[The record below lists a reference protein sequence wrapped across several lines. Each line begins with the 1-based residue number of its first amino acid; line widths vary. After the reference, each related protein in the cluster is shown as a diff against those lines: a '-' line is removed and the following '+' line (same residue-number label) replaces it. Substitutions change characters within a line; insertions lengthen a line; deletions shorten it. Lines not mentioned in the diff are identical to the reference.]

1 MVERRL
7 VASGRHFALRVTG
20 DSMEGAAICDGDVV
34 IVRQQPVAQ
43 SGDIVVAALRGD
55 EATVKRLSIRKH
67 EIELRPE
74 NPRLN
79 PIPIGP
85 DDNLRIIG
93 KVVAVRRT
101 GKK

>member
-1 MVERRL
+1 MQ
-7 VASGRHFALRVTG
+7 
-20 DSMEGAAICDGDVV
+20 GAAICDGDVV
-34 IVRQQPVAQ
+34 IVRHQPVAQ
-43 SGDIVVAALRGD
+43 NGDIVVASLHGD
-55 EATVKRLSIRKH
+55 DATVKRLSIREH

-74 NPRLN
+74 NPRFH

-85 DDNLRIIG
+85 DDDLRIVG